1 MREKVE
7 HPHGLRQQW
16 WRLPGAPLILAVALA
31 LTGDAAT
38 SSTSA
43 ATSTTSVTDPRDTPV
58 LTRLE
63 VSQGPETA
71 PREPLKPRTRRYL
84 TRQVARS
91 ARYLDHGVLG
101 VAVAVGTPSVYRV
114 ELALGLLDHLTL
126 GVTAHWL
133 PSQRVPRW
141 TPKGSLAF
149 FRGRLL
155 EVGASYHQTL
165 YPPTQEDDDPLTPP
179 VFQRRTHYL
188 LGNISLSQAWFTAGV
203 DIGWARGREPVPYI
217 SGEDLNAGRYFDVRD
232 RLGVGL
238 HLRFGTRRIGV
249 LAQVTS
255 AAPELSAQSER
266 GTYPYTSFELAL
278 DLRFGLFELRSR
290 GGWRQL

>member
-31 LTGDAAT
+31 LAGDAVA
-38 SSTSA
+38 SSNSAATSA
-43 ATSTTSVTDPRDTPV
+43 ATVADPRDTPV
-58 LTRLE
+58 LKRLE

-71 PREPLKPRTRRYL
+71 PREPLKQRTRRYL
-84 TRQVARS
+84 TRPVARS

-101 VAVAVGTPSVYRV
+101 VAVAVGTPSIYRV

-133 PSQRVPRW
+133 PGERVPRW
-141 TPKGSLAF
+141 APKGSLAF

-155 EVGASYHQTL
+155 EVGASYHQLL
-165 YPPTQEDDDPLTPP
+165 YPPTDDGDPMTPP
-179 VFQRRTHYL
+179 FGRRAHYL

-203 DIGWARGREPVPYI
+203 DIGWARGRENVPYI
-217 SGEDLNAGRYFDVRD
+217 TGDDIAAGRYYDVRD
-232 RLGVGL
+232 RLGGGL
-238 HLRFGTRRIGV
+238 HLRVGTRRIGL
-249 LAQVTS
+249 LAQ
-255 AAPELSAQSER
+255 LDF
-266 GTYPYTSFELAL
+266 PYTAFELAL

-290 GGWRQL
+290 GGWRQF

>member
-31 LTGDAAT
+31 LAGEASA
-38 SSTSA
+38 SSTSTS
-43 ATSTTSVTDPRDTPV
+43 TSTTTAAATAADPRDIPV

-71 PREPLKPRTRRYL
+71 PRLPLKQRTRRYL

-101 VAVAVGTPSVYRV
+101 VAVAVGTPSIYRV
-114 ELALGLLDHLTL
+114 ELALGLFDHLTL

-133 PSQRVPRW
+133 PGERVPRW
-141 TPKGSLAF
+141 SPKGAVAF

-155 EVGASYHQTL
+155 EVGMSYHQLL
-165 YPPTQEDDDPLTPP
+165 YPPYDDGDTMTPP
-179 VFQRRTHYL
+179 YRRRAHYL

-203 DIGWARGREPVPYI
+203 DIGWARGRENVPYI
-217 SGEDLNAGRYFDVRD
+217 TGEDLNAGRYYDVRD
-232 RLGVGL
+232 RLGAGL
-238 HLRFGTRRIGV
+238 HLRFGTRRIG
-249 LAQVTS
+249 LIAQV
-255 AAPELSAQSER
+255 Q
-266 GTYPYTSFELAL
+266 YPYTAFEMVL

>member
-31 LTGDAAT
+31 LAGDASASASSASVVPTTSAT
-38 SSTSA
+38 TSA
-43 ATSTTSVTDPRDTPV
+43 ATPADPRDTPV

-63 VSQGPETA
+63 VSQAPETA
-71 PREPLKPRTRRYL
+71 PRGSLKQQTRRYL

-101 VAVAVGTPSVYRV
+101 VAVAVGTPSLYRV

-133 PSQRVPRW
+133 PSERVPRW

-149 FRGRLL
+149 FRGRLI
-155 EVGASYHQTL
+155 EVGMSYHQLL
-165 YPPTQEDDDPLTPP
+165 YPPYDDGDTMTPP
-179 VFQRRTHYL
+179 YRRRAHYL
-188 LGNISLSQAWFTAGV
+188 LGNISFSQAWFTAGL
-203 DIGWARGREPVPYI
+203 DIGWARGRENVQFI
-217 SGEDLNAGRYFDVRD
+217 TGEDLNAGHYFDVRD
-232 RLGVGL
+232 RLGAGL
-238 HLRFGTRRIGV
+238 HLRFGTRRVGL
-249 LAQVTS
+249 LAQV
-255 AAPELSAQSER
+255 Q
-266 GTYPYTSFELAL
+266 YPYTAFELAL

>member
-31 LTGDAAT
+31 FAGDAVAP
-38 SSTSA
+38 SNSA
-43 ATSTTSVTDPRDTPV
+43 AASATTVADPRDTPV

-71 PREPLKPRTRRYL
+71 PREPLRQRTRRYL
-84 TRQVARS
+84 TRPVARS

-101 VAVAVGTPSVYRV
+101 VSVAVGTPSIYRV
-114 ELALGLLDHLTL
+114 ELALGLFDHLTL

-133 PSQRVPRW
+133 PSERVPRW

-155 EVGASYHQTL
+155 EVGASYHQLL
-165 YPPTQEDDDPLTPP
+165 YPPYDDGDTMTPP
-179 VFQRRTHYL
+179 FGRRAHYL
-188 LGNISLSQAWFTAGV
+188 LGNISFSQAWFTVGV
-203 DIGWARGREPVPYI
+203 DIGWARGRENVPYI
-217 SGEDLNAGRYFDVRD
+217 TGDDLAAGRYYDVRD
-232 RLGVGL
+232 RLGAGL
-238 HLRFGTRRIGV
+238 HLRVGTRRIGL
-249 LAQVTS
+249 LAQ
-255 AAPELSAQSER
+255 LN
-266 GTYPYTSFELAL
+266 YPYTAFELAL

-290 GGWRQL
+290 GGWRQF

>member
-16 WRLPGAPLILAVALA
+16 WRLPGTPLILAVALA
-31 LTGDAAT
+31 LAGDAVASSNSAT
-38 SSTSA
+38 NSATTSA
-43 ATSTTSVTDPRDTPV
+43 ATVVDPRDTPV
-58 LTRLE
+58 LRRLE

-71 PREPLKPRTRRYL
+71 PREPFKQRTRRYL
-84 TRQVARS
+84 TRTVARS

-101 VAVAVGTPSVYRV
+101 VAVAVGTPSIYRV

-133 PSQRVPRW
+133 PGERLPRW
-141 TPKGSLAF
+141 APKGSLAF

-155 EVGASYHQTL
+155 EVGASYHQLL
-165 YPPTQEDDDPLTPP
+165 YPTTDDGDPMTPP
-179 VFQRRTHYL
+179 FGRRAHYL

-203 DIGWARGREPVPYI
+203 DIGWARGRENVPYI
-217 SGEDLNAGRYFDVRD
+217 TGDDIAAGRYYDVRD
-232 RLGVGL
+232 RLGGGL
-238 HLRFGTRRIGV
+238 HLRVGTRRIGL
-249 LAQVTS
+249 LAQ
-255 AAPELSAQSER
+255 LDF
-266 GTYPYTSFELAL
+266 PYTAFELAL

-290 GGWRQL
+290 GGWRQF

>member
-31 LTGDAAT
+31 FAGDAVAP
-38 SSTSA
+38 SNSAAASA
-43 ATSTTSVTDPRDTPV
+43 ATVADPRDTPV

-71 PREPLKPRTRRYL
+71 PRESLKQRTRRYL
-84 TRQVARS
+84 TRPVARS

-101 VAVAVGTPSVYRV
+101 VAVAVGTPSIYRV
-114 ELALGLLDHLTL
+114 ELALGLFDHLTL

-133 PSQRVPRW
+133 PSERVPRW
-141 TPKGSLAF
+141 TPRGSLAF

-155 EVGASYHQTL
+155 EVGASYHQLL
-165 YPPTQEDDDPLTPP
+165 YPPYDDGDTMTPP
-179 VFQRRTHYL
+179 FGRRAHYL
-188 LGNISLSQAWFTAGV
+188 LGNISFSQAWFTAGV
-203 DIGWARGREPVPYI
+203 DIGWARGRENVPYI
-217 SGEDLNAGRYFDVRD
+217 TGDDLAAGRYYDVRD
-232 RLGVGL
+232 RLGAGL
-238 HLRFGTRRIGV
+238 HMRVGTRRIGL
-249 LAQVTS
+249 LAQ
-255 AAPELSAQSER
+255 LNF
-266 GTYPYTSFELAL
+266 PYTAFELAL

-290 GGWRQL
+290 GGWRQF

>member
-1 MREKVE
+1 VTS
-7 HPHGLRQQW
+7 HP
-16 WRLPGAPLILAVALA
+16 
-31 LTGDAAT
+31 
-38 SSTSA
+38 
-43 ATSTTSVTDPRDTPV
+43 DPRDTPV

-71 PREPLKPRTRRYL
+71 PRGPLKQQTRRYL

-133 PSQRVPRW
+133 PSERVPRW
-141 TPKGSLAF
+141 TPKGSVAF

-155 EVGASYHQTL
+155 EVGASYHQLL
-165 YPPTQEDDDPLTPP
+165 YPPTPDDNDPLTPP
-179 VFQRRTHYL
+179 PFRRRAHYL
-188 LGNISLSQAWFTAGV
+188 LGSISLSQAWFTAGV
-203 DIGWARGREPVPYI
+203 DIGWARGREVVEYVT
-217 SGEDLNAGRYFDVRD
+217 GEDLNAGRYYDVRD
-232 RLGVGL
+232 RLGAGL
-238 HLRFGTRRIGV
+238 HLRFGTRRIGL
-249 LAQVTS
+249 LAQVN
-255 AAPELSAQSER
+255 
-266 GTYPYTSFELAL
+266 YPYTALELAL

-290 GGWRQL
+290 GGWRRL